1 MIFNSPEKWKQL
13 YLGGTAGI
21 SAFMLAVMFS
31 NPAFAQDEATEDA
44 VDDDE
49 VVEEIITTGSRIKR
63 TEFSSPSPVQVLNM
77 EMATLAGLVD
87 VADILQESTVAANAP
102 QWNNMFTG
110 YVVTG
115 GGGTNAIDL
124 RGLGDG
130 KTLVLLNG
138 RRLNPA
144 GTRGT
149 VSNVDLNTIP
159 SSIVQR
165 IEILK
170 DGASS
175 VYGSDAVA
183 GVVNII
189 TKKGVDGIS
198 GSFSHNAPF
207 DGGGEI
213 TTADLSIGFT
223 SDSASFMFGVDYL
236 ERKALREGDRD
247 WSSCKVERYF
257 DPDTGEDLSMV
268 DPTTGELKCWDS
280 PANDYI
286 INYAN
291 YYTPTGND
299 PPYGAGNL
307 PYTYESSRSIW
318 DPVGGSTDSS
328 DPANWRIGSLAE
340 RKFDHPAQDHATMI
354 SPVKRVS
361 LFSFGDWE
369 VDNMGEGTN
378 GYYEFMYNSRRSN
391 QNSGPRQL
399 GLDVNDGGFS
409 PFFNAGGW
417 AYDIPLLLPYEQTS
431 NQEVNWMR
439 GVVGMNG
446 ELSGSWTW
454 DASIGYGASHGTY
467 SSPQML
473 IDRIVNSL
481 DIVQTG
487 PNEFACAQDFDWNQT
502 DANAGSVCVP
512 FNPYE
517 IIAQGLNSPGLFPQ
531 DLLNYITSVEVGE
544 TTYDQKSASAY
555 VTGDLFNMPA
565 GPVGAVIGAE
575 IRRETIKDTP
585 SSSSQNANLWGFTSA
600 GITAGTDTVKEYFAE
615 IELPL
620 VRDAAAAKDLT
631 LSLAARYSD
640 YDTAGSDT
648 TYKAG
653 LNWQI
658 VDSLRLRSSFGTSFR
673 APSLYESFLGGQTAF
688 TSASDPCEDFGTETN
703 PGEPRYENCLAE
715 TGDLGFTGYSSTP
728 RVITY
733 GNAGRLVPETSESLT
748 IGLIF
753 EIEAIDLSF
762 AVDYYEFTIEDE
774 IERFGASSILSQCYS
789 LPTSEFRQPGTLC
802 DFISPRD
809 PLDGNIEEINDSY
822 FNINEK
828 YQEGVDFTVRYKF
841 SAGPAD
847 VVADLRATKILEFT
861 QDLFGGNVDDFNE
874 SIGYADV
881 NGQFDLQVMLGD
893 WTVYYGAD
901 YIAAQED
908 YTWYGYDPATTIYD
922 LEVGS
927 VVYQDL
933 AVRFNADGWA
943 AQVGIQNVADVEPP
957 TVSDWDTAWAGNG
970 GYNTGYDRRG
980 RTYFFNM
987 TKGF

>member
-1 MIFNSPEKWKQL
+1 MILISPEKWKKF

-21 SAFMLAVMFS
+21 TAFMLAVMFS
-31 NPAFAQDEATEDA
+31 NPTFAQDEATDDA
-44 VDDDE
+44 DEE

-102 QWNNMFTG
+102 QWNNMWTG

-115 GGGTNAIDL
+115 GSGNNAIDL

-149 VSNVDLNTIP
+149 VSAVDLNTIP

-223 SDSASFMFGVDYL
+223 NDSASFMFGVDYL
-236 ERKALREGDRD
+236 ERKELTEGERD
-247 WSSCKVERYF
+247 WSSCQVEKYR
-257 DPDTGEDLSMV
+257 DPDTGEDLSTV

-286 INYAN
+286 VDQ
-291 YYTPTGND
+291 TG
-299 PPYGAGNL
+299 YGRN
-307 PYTYESSRSIW
+307 IW
-318 DPVGGSTDSS
+318 DPIGGSTDSA
-328 DPANWRIGSLAE
+328 DPDNWRVGSLAE
-340 RKFDHPAQDHATMI
+340 RKFDHPAQDQAHMI

-361 LFSFGDWE
+361 LFSFGNWE
-369 VDNMGEGTN
+369 VDSMGDGTE

-399 GLDVNDGGFS
+399 GLRINDSPFS
-409 PFFNAGGW
+409 PFWWFEQGPNSGIPGDFAFN
-417 AYDIPLLLPYEQTS
+417 IPLLLPYMQTS
-431 NQEVNWMR
+431 DQEVNWMR
-439 GVVGMNG
+439 GVAGMNG
-446 ELSGSWTW
+446 NLAGSWTW
-454 DASIGYGASHGTY
+454 DANIGYGASHGTY

-473 IDRIVNSL
+473 IDRIYHTL
-481 DIVQTG
+481 TLVQTG
-487 PNEFACAQDFDWNQT
+487 PDSYDCAINNPLGGDWNGV
-502 DANAGSVCVP
+502 DNFDRGECVP
-512 FNPYE
+512 FNPYD
-517 IIAQGLNSPGLFPQ
+517 IIARGLNSPGLFPQ
-531 DLLNYITSVEVGE
+531 DLLSYITSVEVGE
-544 TTYDQKSASAY
+544 TTYSQKSASAY
-555 VTGDLFNMPA
+555 LTGELFDMPA
-565 GPVGAVIGAE
+565 GPVGAVIGVE
-575 IRRETIKDTP
+575 FRRETIKDTP
-585 SSSSQNANLWGFTSA
+585 SSSAINGNLWGFTSS
-600 GITAGTDTVKEYFAE
+600 GITAGTDNISEYFAE

-620 VRDAAAAKDLT
+620 VRDAAFAKDLT
-631 LSLAARYSD
+631 FSAAARYSD
-640 YDTAGSDT
+640 YETAGSDT
-648 TYKAG
+648 TYKVG

-658 VDSLRLRSSFGTSFR
+658 IDALRLRSSFGTSFR
-673 APSLYESFLGGQTAF
+673 APSLYENFLGGQTAF
-688 TSASDPCEDFGTETN
+688 TSANDPCEDFGTETT
-703 PGEPRYENCLAE
+703 PGENLYENCLAE
-715 TGDLGFTGYSSTP
+715 TGEILFSGYSSTP
-728 RVITY
+728 RVITF
-733 GNAGRLVPETSESLT
+733 GNAGRLTPETSESLSV
-748 IGLIF
+748 GLIV
-753 EIEAIDLSF
+753 EIEAVDLSF
-762 AVDYYEFTIEDE
+762 AIDYFEFTIENE
-774 IERFGASSILSQCYS
+774 IDRYGASSILNQCYN
-789 LPTSEFRQPGTLC
+789 LPTGQFRQAGTLC
-802 DFISPRD
+802 DFVSPRA
-809 PLDGNIEEINDSY
+809 PVTGPTTGGAIAEINDSY

-847 VVADLRATKILEFT
+847 IVADLRATKILEFT

-874 SIGYADV
+874 SIGFADV
-881 NGQFDLQVMLGD
+881 NGQFDLQVLVGD
-893 WTVYYGAD
+893 WTIYYGAD

-908 YTWYGYDPATTIYD
+908 YTWNGIDPATSIFD

-933 AVRFNADGWA
+933 ALRFNADGWA

-957 TVSDWDTAWAGNG
+957 TVSDVDAWVGNG
-970 GYNTGYDRRG
+970 AWNTGYDRRG
-980 RTYFFNM
+980 RTYFFNV
-987 TKGF
+987 TRGF

>member
-1 MIFNSPEKWKQL
+1 MILNSPEKWKEL

-44 VDDDE
+44 ADDEE

-63 TEFSSPSPVQVLNM
+63 TEFSSPSPVQVINM

-87 VADILQESTVAANAP
+87 IGEILQESTIAANAP

-110 YVVTG
+110 AVVTG

-159 SSIVQR
+159 SSLVQR
-165 IEILK
+165 VEILK

-198 GSFSHNAPF
+198 GSFSHSAPF

-223 SDSASFMFGVDYL
+223 SDSASFMFGIDYL
-236 ERKALREGDRD
+236 EREALTKGDRD
-247 WSSCKVERYF
+247 WSTCTVEKYR
-257 DPDTGEDLSMV
+257 DPDTGEDLSMI

-280 PANDYI
+280 YANDYI
-286 INYAN
+286 INYGRI
-291 YYTPTGND
+291 YTTGATD
-299 PPYGAGNL
+299 
-307 PYTYESSRSIW
+307 RHIW

-340 RKFDHPAQDHATMI
+340 RKFDHPAEAHATMI

-361 LFSFGDWE
+361 VFSFGDWE
-369 VDNMGEGTN
+369 VDNMGEGTQ
-378 GYYEFMYNSRRSN
+378 GYYEFMYNSRHSN

-399 GLDVNDGGFS
+399 GLDVNDSMFS
-409 PFFNAGGW
+409 PFYNLGGW
-417 AYDIPLLLPYEQTS
+417 SYDIPLLLPYEQTS
-431 NQEVNWMR
+431 NQEVNWLR
-439 GVVGMNG
+439 GLVGMSG

-454 DASIGYGASHGTY
+454 DANIGYGASHGTY

-487 PNEFACAQDFDWNQT
+487 EDEYACRQDFDYNQT

-565 GPVGAVIGAE
+565 GPVGAVLGAE
-575 IRRETIKDTP
+575 IRRESIKDTP
-585 SSSSQNANLWGFTSA
+585 SSSSQNANLWGYSSS
-600 GITAGTDTVKEYFAE
+600 GITQGTDTVKEYFAE

-688 TSASDPCEDFGTETN
+688 FPGNDPCQDFSQDN
-703 PGEPRYENCLAE
+703 SPGEPLYDNCLAE
-715 TGDLGFTGYSSTP
+715 TGDVDFPGFSSTP

-733 GNAGRLVPETSESLT
+733 GAAGRLVPETSESLT
-748 IGLIF
+748 IGFII
-753 EIEAIDLSF
+753 EIEAVDLSF

-774 IERFGASSILSQCYS
+774 IDRFGAGSIMSQCYN
-789 LPTSEFRQPGTLC
+789 LPTGQFRQPGTIC
-802 DFISPRD
+802 DFITPRN
-809 PLDGNIEEINDSY
+809 PLTGNITEVNDSY

-841 SAGPAD
+841 AAGPAD

-874 SIGYADV
+874 TIGYADV
-881 NGQFDLQVMLGD
+881 NGQFDLQVLVGD
-893 WTVYYGAD
+893 WTIYYGAD

-908 YTWYGYDPATTIYD
+908 YTWFGINPATSIYD

-943 AQVGIQNVADVEPP
+943 AQVGIQNVADVHPA
-957 TVSDWDTAWAGNG
+957 TVSDVDVPFWSAGNG
-970 GYNTGYDRRG
+970 AGNTGYDRRG
-980 RTYFFNM
+980 RTYFFNV